1 MKKSFLKYLLI
12 ASFALISVSSY
23 GAEPMKED
31 AFRMV
36 TMEGE
41 VAGKTRYNLS
51 VVYKKDGE
59 NLYEAVIPLDREKIK
74 LKRYKSFQDIRDGD
88 VIRVEFKEFYKLD
101 DKGKEVRTGRLATT
115 VELVKNS
122 VAGKLISKN

>member
-1 MKKSFLKYLLI
+1 MKNSFLKYLLL
-12 ASFALISVSSY
+12 ASFAFISVSGY
-23 GAEPMKED
+23 GAEPVKQD

-101 DKGKEVRTGRLATT
+101 DKGKEVRTGRLATV

-122 VAGKLISKN
+122 VAGKLISKD